1 MSVYSDT
8 LKTYSDT
15 KFRQVVGFPR
25 DIFNQIVELV
35 EADYRQVHT
44 RRGRLSKL
52 TSEDKVLITA
62 EHWRSYP
69 TNMMLAAHYGVD
81 EKTIRTVIK
90 RVEMVLMRS
99 KQFHLPGA
107 KELLNE
113 DSPFEIVLV
122 DATDTR
128 VERPKKSK
136 NKITRESVKRTR

>member
-62 EHWRSYP
+62 EYWRSYP

-81 EKTIRTVIK
+81 EKTIRTVIE

-128 VERPKKSK
+128 VERPKKAK
-136 NKITRESVKRTR
+136 TKLLGKE

>member
-1 MSVYSDT
+1 M
-8 LKTYSDT
+8 
-15 KFRQVVGFPR
+15 
-25 DIFNQIVELV
+25 VELV

-44 RRGRLSKL
+44 RQGRPSKL
-52 TSEDKVLITA
+52 TSEDKVPITA

-69 TNMMLAAHYGVD
+69 TNMMLVAHYGVD
-81 EKTIRTVIK
+81 EKTIRTVIE
-90 RVEMVLMRS
+90 RVEMVLMCS

-128 VERPKKSK
+128 VERPKKAK
-136 NKITRESVKRTR
+136 TKLLGKA

>member
-44 RRGRLSKL
+44 HRGRPGKL

-69 TNMMLAAHYGVD
+69 TNMMLAAHYRVD
-81 EKTIRTVIK
+81 EKTIRTVIE
-90 RVEMVLMRS
+90 RVEMVLMRL
-99 KQFHLPGA
+99 K
-107 KELLNE
+107 
-113 DSPFEIVLV
+113 
-122 DATDTR
+122 
-128 VERPKKSK
+128 
-136 NKITRESVKRTR
+136 